1 MNNDTA
7 NTVMLLQSFTEKS
20 IKHTIPRLPRSSR
33 VAQRRICS
41 DVNVVLLTKLN
52 QFAVAQERMSFNL
65 IVQTNHSRVE
75 KNVFNPTLWVLLG
88 FGNKTRF

>member
-1 MNNDTA
+1 
-7 NTVMLLQSFTEKS
+7 
-20 IKHTIPRLPRSSR
+20 
-33 VAQRRICS
+33 
-41 DVNVVLLTKLN
+41 VNVVLLTKLN